1 MVRHGH
7 LTTDAPLREEGPRA
21 HQVGPGVQSAPARSP
36 ETRDLGRKTPPGLVP
51 SGTRP
56 VCISAVHVGKA
67 FKIILT
73 CESKL
78 ILRTQGWLLKI
89 CLLMFPFLFMRIFA
103 GPSEDGGHATPPVLA
118 PP

>member
-1 MVRHGH
+1 MP
-7 LTTDAPLREEGPRA
+7 TSGPWRA
-21 HQVGPGVQSAPARSP
+21 ERPSTQPGDPGPGEENPA
-36 ETRDLGRKTPPGLVP
+36 GIVVP
-51 SGTRP
+51 SGTRH
-56 VCISAVHVGKA
+56 VCNSPVHVGKA

-103 GPSEDGGHATPPVLA
+103 GPSED
-118 PP
+118 